1 MSRKEGQIIPKGPG
15 RYQIRFALRR
25 GHRATFTKTINCSL
39 SEAKKE
45 LRRLL
50 VERDNGLLL
59 SPTTLLLDE
68 WIDQWLTD
76 VKAATARPK
85 TLETYRDLAKRYIYP
100 SFAGCPV
107 RDITKVQIA
116 KWVTKL
122 TAAGLGPATIRHVF
136 SVLHGSL
143 QYLVDDDLLPNNP
156 CKGVDKP
163 TVTRPNV
170 MPLNPEEARTLL
182 AALPAEPLGA
192 LWGILLT
199 AGLRPSEALAL
210 TWADVQEGR
219 IKVERSLSWS
229 AGGWS
234 LGAPKTAKGY
244 RSIPLDPLVQQM
256 LAAHWERSSFKD
268 SPNFVFCTAEG
279 APLNQK
285 VLGRRQFP
293 ALLKRLGL
301 RKIRLYDLRH
311 TATTLQLLAG
321 TSVTV
326 LKERLGHKD
335 AAYLLDTYTHV
346 LEGQQL
352 AATEAMSRLL
362 HPPQGET
369 SAPIKPST

>member
-15 RYQIRFALRR
+15 RHQIRFALRQ
-25 GHRATFTKTINCSL
+25 GHRRTFTKTLNCSL

-50 VERDNGLLL
+50 VERDKGLLL
-59 SPTTLLLDE
+59 SPTTLLVDE

-100 SFAGCPV
+100 AFTGCPV
-107 RDITKVQIA
+107 KDVTKVQIA

-143 QYLVDDDLLPNNP
+143 QYLVDAELLPHNP
-156 CKGVDKP
+156 CKGVEKP
-163 TVTRPNV
+163 TVTRPKV
-170 MPLNPEEARTLL
+170 IPLSPEEARTLL
-182 AALPAEPLGA
+182 AALPSEQLGG

-210 TWADVQEGR
+210 TWADVQDGR
-219 IKVERSLSWS
+219 INVQRSLAWS
-229 AGGWS
+229 SAGWS
-234 LGAPKTAKGY
+234 LGPPKTAKGY
-244 RSIPLDPLVQQM
+244 RSIPIDPLVQQL
-256 LAAHWERSSFKD
+256 LAAHWERSLFKD
-268 SPNFVFCTAEG
+268 APDLVFCTADG
-279 APLNQK
+279 RPLNQK

-301 RKIRLYDLRH
+301 PKIRLYDLRH
-311 TATTLQLLAG
+311 TATTLQLIAG

-326 LKERLGHKD
+326 LKERLGHQD
-335 AAYLLDTYTHV
+335 AAYLLDTYSHV
-346 LEGQQL
+346 LEGQQE
-352 AATEAMSRLL
+352 AATQAMAKLL
-362 HPPQGET
+362 GTAPDTQGSQE
-369 SAPIKPST
+369 K